1 MIPTLRRIGVPTM
14 TVLAVIGL
22 GIGTADAATYTA
34 PPTNAQF
41 DYQIGGAYA
50 PPSGVR
56 VVSRDRTATPAAGLY
71 NICYVNVFQTQPDEI
86 SWWQANHDDL
96 LLKDANGQYVVDSD
110 WGENLIDVSTP
121 AKRTAV
127 AAIVNGWI
135 DGCAAKGFKAVE
147 PDNIDSYER
156 SKGLLQKSNAIALL
170 KLLASH
176 THDKGLAI
184 AQKNT
189 TDLGTAGKAAGLD
202 FAIAEE
208 CGRYDECGDY
218 TSVYGNNVIVIEYT
232 KSAFTKAC
240 NAYGASLSIVLRDLD
255 VTAPGSGS
263 YKYAAC

>member
-1 MIPTLRRIGVPTM
+1 MA
-14 TVLAVIGL
+14 VLAVIGL
-22 GIGTADAATYTA
+22 GFGAAEPTTYTL
-34 PPTNAQF
+34 PPVNAKF
-41 DYQIGGAYA
+41 DYQIGAAYT
-50 PPSGVR
+50 PPSGVT

-86 SWWQANHDDL
+86 SWWQTNHNDL
-96 LLKDANGQYVVDSD
+96 LLKDSSGKYVVDGA

-135 DGCAAKGFKAVE
+135 DGCASKGFKAVE

-156 SKGLLQKSNAIALL
+156 SGGLLTKANAVALL
-170 KLLASH
+170 QLLALH
-176 THDKGLAI
+176 AHDKGLAI

-189 TDLGTAGKAAGLD
+189 TALGTAGKNAGLD

-208 CGRYDECGDY
+208 CGRYNECDAY

-232 KSAFTKAC
+232 KNAFTKAC
-240 NAYGASLSIVLRDLD
+240 NGYGPSLSIVLRDLN
-255 VTAPGSGS
+255 VTAPGSGT
-263 YKYAAC
+263 YKYDAC